1 VFIPS
6 GANVRDRLIPAKQL
20 YAGGYV
26 QDVMAFGKRAVV
38 TVGLRLDHWR
48 NYDASQNEV
57 VTATGVA
64 TLTTYPDTS
73 KTTLT
78 PRAGVLYRVRD
89 GLALRANAYG
99 GFRAPSLNELY
110 RPFRV
115 GSVLTQ
121 GNANLGPE
129 RLAGGELGLNHDPSS
144 DFSWRAT
151 AFWDEVKDPIANVTV
166 STTPALI
173 TRTRMNLGQARVR
186 GASIEARY
194 QPMQPLRLQ
203 LGYVLSDARVTEF
216 PATPE
221 IEGNQLPQV
230 PRHRAS
236 LRLDFLNPRTLDAS
250 VRARYESLRY
260 DDDLNRL
267 ELAGLFL
274 LDLMVE
280 RRFGESWGA
289 FVSAEN
295 VFDHRYP
302 VQATPV
308 EQQGTPFTLTGGLRF
323 ELRPR

>member
-1 VFIPS
+1 
-6 GANVRDRLIPAKQL
+6 
-20 YAGGYV
+20 
-26 QDVMAFGKRAVV
+26 
-38 TVGLRLDHWR
+38 
-48 NYDASQNEV
+48 
-57 VTATGVA
+57 
-64 TLTTYPDTS
+64 
-73 KTTLT
+73 
-78 PRAGVLYRVRD
+78 
-89 GLALRANAYG
+89 
-99 GFRAPSLNELY
+99 
-110 RPFRV
+110 
-115 GSVLTQ
+115 
-121 GNANLGPE
+121 
-129 RLAGGELGLNHDPSS
+129 
-144 DFSWRAT
+144 
-151 AFWDEVKDPIANVTV
+151 
-166 STTPALI
+166 
-173 TRTRMNLGQARVR
+173 MNLGQARVR

-236 LRLDFLNPRTLDAS
+236 LRLDFLNPRTFDAG